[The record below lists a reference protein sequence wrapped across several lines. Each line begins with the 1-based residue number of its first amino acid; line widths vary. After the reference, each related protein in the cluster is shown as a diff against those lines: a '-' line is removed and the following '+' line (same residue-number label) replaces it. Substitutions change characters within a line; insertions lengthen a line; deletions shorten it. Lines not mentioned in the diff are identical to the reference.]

1 MAITMNNYL
10 YQKFAGNVNL
20 LPIREI
26 LINQLDPDGKETS
39 VYNVNLVITNLEAE
53 SNYRFSPITK
63 TTFTG
68 NTITLGYKFEATIY
82 IPYNEYHTNN
92 LRTILENV
100 IIYDY
105 ILTISLG
112 TYNSVVSGYNPPEP
126 VNSTAGLWIN
136 LYRKGYNPS
145 HTIEIESVEYRPRMI
160 IRFNQFLPD
169 LRNIIMLHT

>member
-1 MAITMNNYL
+1 MAITMNNYI
-10 YQKFAGNVNL
+10 YDKFAGNVNL
-20 LPIREI
+20 LPITSI
-26 LINQLDPDGKETS
+26 LLQQFDPEGKDVS
-39 VYNVNLVITNLEAE
+39 VYNANLVITNLEAE
-53 SNYRFSPITK
+53 SSYRFPPITK

-68 NTITLGYKFEATIY
+68 KTITLGYKFEATIY

-92 LRTILENV
+92 LRMILEKV
-100 IIYDY
+100 FIYDY

-126 VNSTAGLWIN
+126 VNSTAGLFIN

-169 LRNIIMLHT
+169 LKNIIMLHT